1 MPNDGDTIL
10 EVRNLTAGYGGRS
23 VLRGLS
29 LGVST
34 GEIVAIL
41 GPNGAGKS
49 TLLKAIFGML
59 RPSTGSV
66 RYRGTDIS
74 GRLPFHNL
82 NDGLVYV
89 MQGNRAF
96 DALTVEENLE
106 VVFIPKRAGR
116 VKDRVEAVLELFP
129 KLRPLL
135 SRRAGTLSAG
145 EKQLLALARGLIPEP
160 VLLLLDEPTMGLAP
174 GAVSEA
180 LSRLNELNKNLGV
193 TVLLVEQNVKEAL
206 RLASR
211 AYVLRLGQVVYEG
224 PSSALASGAVLRQ
237 LFLGK

>member
-135 SRRAGTLSAG
+135 SRS
-145 EKQLLALARGLIPEP
+145 
-160 VLLLLDEPTMGLAP
+160 
-174 GAVSEA
+174 
-180 LSRLNELNKNLGV
+180 LGD
-193 TVLLVEQNVKEAL
+193 
-206 RLASR
+206 
-211 AYVLRLGQVVYEG
+211 
-224 PSSALASGAVLRQ
+224 
-237 LFLGK
+237 